1 MCRSVASDVSALS
14 SGVANGHQTMQ
25 HVSSSLSKIPYGG
38 FSPVRLQT
46 GSPRRPSSSL
56 ARSVLYA
63 VQVRPS
69 DPDSHRWHSQR
80 VVCHRTSR
88 PEALGSPAGYV
99 VPPGHRLLWP
109 HPRLWSPPADLCFIR
124 RVFVAQLL
132 PTRRPELPQF
142 TLRVSTHVPH
152 SVPRWTARL
161 LVTVTS
167 SHILA
172 FAIFVLAR
180 QPTSPQNR
188 ILVACV
194 TRLQVSLYA
203 TARWAC
209 SPCPGQDF
217 YFRAFIPGGRPPETS
232 SITTWAYSQ
241 FP

>member
-1 MCRSVASDVSALS
+1 MGRSVASNVSALS

-46 GSPRRPSSSL
+46 GSPRRPSSSI
-56 ARSVLYA
+56 ARSNLYA

-69 DPDSHRWHSQR
+69 DPVAIAGNSAGRLSPHLP
-80 VVCHRTSR
+80 SR
-88 PEALGSPAGYV
+88 GPWLASGLCCPA
-99 VPPGHRLLWP
+99 GHRLLWP

-132 PTRRPELPQF
+132 PTGRPEVPQF

-161 LVTVTS
+161 LLIVTS
-167 SHILA
+167 ARILA

-180 QPTSPQNR
+180 RP
-188 ILVACV
+188 LVHKIRFIVVCV
-194 TRLQVSLYA
+194 TRLQVSLHA
-203 TARWAC
+203 TARRAC
-209 SPCPGQDF
+209 SPHPARTFTFELSPSRIAPRRC
-217 YFRAFIPGGRPPETS
+217 RV
-232 SITTWAYSQ
+232 
-241 FP
+241 

>member
-1 MCRSVASDVSALS
+1 MCRPVASDVSALS

-46 GSPRRPSSSL
+46 GSPRRPSSSIP
-56 ARSVLYA
+56 RSHLYA

-69 DPDSHRWHSQR
+69 DPNSHCWHFKQ

-88 PEALGSPAGYV
+88 PEALGSPAVYV

-109 HPRLWSPPADLCFIR
+109 HPRLWFPPADLCFIR
-124 RVFVAQLL
+124 RVSVAQLL
-132 PTRRPELPQF
+132 PTGKPELPQF
-142 TLRVSTHVPH
+142 TLRVSTPVPH
-152 SVPRWTARL
+152 SVPRWTVRL
-161 LVTVTS
+161 LLTVTS
-167 SHILA
+167 SHMLA
-172 FAIFVLAR
+172 FAIFVVAR
-180 QPTSPQNR
+180 HP
-188 ILVACV
+188 LVHKIRFIVVCV
-194 TRLQVSLYA
+194 TGLQVSLYA
-203 TARWAC
+203 AARRAC

-217 YFRAFIPGGRPPETS
+217 YFRAFISEGRSPETS